1 MGFYIGKVF
10 IPYYGFY
17 IVCGLVAAS
26 AIGVFQV
33 KRFHKKLD
41 DFILLAA
48 IVSLGSIIGAK
59 ALYLIVSW
67 KTIDFS
73 RITDFNYFNE
83 LMGGGFVFYGGLF
96 GGFACLLFCKK
107 WFLPDTFT
115 YTEICIPCIPVVHGF
130 GRLGCS
136 AVGCCYGIP
145 TYGDFSIIYQNS
157 SFACMM
163 YL

>member
-48 IVSLGSIIGAK
+48 
-59 ALYLIVSW
+59 
-67 KTIDFS
+67 
-73 RITDFNYFNE
+73 
-83 LMGGGFVFYGGLF
+83 MGFKSF
-96 GGFACLLFCKK
+96 GC
-107 WFLPDTFT
+107 
-115 YTEICIPCIPVVHGF
+115 
-130 GRLGCS
+130 
-136 AVGCCYGIP
+136 
-145 TYGDFSIIYQNS
+145 
-157 SFACMM
+157 
-163 YL
+163 